1 VDLLEFQGKSLL
13 ARAGVPVPEG
23 RVARTASEAGEV
35 AATLGGRV
43 VVKAQVPVGGRGKAG
58 GIVVVGGPDEARDA
72 AAAILGMEI
81 KGHPVRLVLVERAV
95 PVSDQYYLA
104 LTLDRTSQQHLV
116 MVSARGGV
124 DIEEAASRDSAA
136 VVRMLIDPVFGFAP
150 WQAREVAYR
159 AGLRAEAIPGATEV
173 LLALYRAFVGF
184 DCDLVEVNPLVRS
197 VEGGVLALD
206 AKVILDGA
214 AFFRHPDF
222 AAFRDDLAEDPLERM
237 ARERGLGT
245 FVHLDGSVGIM
256 ANGAGMAM
264 ATLDMVSLVGGAPA
278 NFLDIGG
285 GVGEEVIAGAL
296 ELLAQDAGV
305 KAGLV
310 NIFGGI
316 THCDVVAR
324 GIAAAVERRDLPWPL
339 VVRLDGTNA
348 SEGRAILSGL
358 SSAKVVP
365 AAGMLEAARRAVELA
380 GRV

>member
-1 VDLLEFQGKSLL
+1 MDLLEFQGKSLL

-23 RVARTASEAGEV
+23 RVARTAFDAGE
-35 AATLGGRV
+35 AAAALGGRV

-81 KGHPVRLVLVERAV
+81 KGHPVSLVLVERAV

-104 LTLDRTSQQHLV
+104 FTLDRSSQQYLV
-116 MVSARGGV
+116 MFSARGGV
-124 DIEEAASRDSAA
+124 DVEEVAAGDSEA
-136 VVRMLIDPVFGFAP
+136 VVRMLVDPVFGFAP

-159 AGLRAEAIPGATEV
+159 AGLAAGAVSGAAEV
-173 LLALYRAFVGF
+173 LLALYQAFVRF
-184 DCDLVEVNPLVRS
+184 DCDLVEVNPLARS
-197 VEGGVLALD
+197 VDGGVLALD
-206 AKVILDGA
+206 AKVILDAA
-214 AFFRHPDF
+214 AFFRHSDF
-222 AAFRDDLAEDPLERM
+222 ADFRADLAEDSLERM

-245 FVHLDGSVGIM
+245 FVRLDGSVGIM

-296 ELLAQDAGV
+296 DVLAHDPGV

-324 GIAAAVERRDLPWPL
+324 GIAVALESRDLPWPL

-348 SEGRAILSGL
+348 AEGRAILSGL
-358 SSAKVVP
+358 SPAKVVP
-365 AAGMLEAARRAVELA
+365 AADMLEAARRAVELA